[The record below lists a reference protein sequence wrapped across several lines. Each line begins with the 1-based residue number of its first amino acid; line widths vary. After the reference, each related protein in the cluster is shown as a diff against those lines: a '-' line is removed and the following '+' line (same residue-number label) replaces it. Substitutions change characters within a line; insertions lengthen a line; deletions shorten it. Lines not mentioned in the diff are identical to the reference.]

1 MKTIKSI
8 DLWAEQNENHY
19 ECFNGAF
26 VDGFENNKIAFDE
39 YKIIKNCNCII
50 TVNNPNINISNK
62 HNAIVF
68 YKDKNPVRLMVI
80 NKNTD
85 IDKCIKIALTQYF
98 ENETLQVL
106 YDNLQIKSSII
117 DIKETPIFNNA
128 DFIKEIDV
136 GSCDRWNLLY
146 NMLKGSYTE
155 SNTQYGNYQS
165 DKYEFIPN
173 IFIKYELTTDTEKF
187 EIEHKC
193 AFINTIET
201 RIIPIQENSNL
212 TKKE

>member
-1 MKTIKSI
+1 M
-8 DLWAEQNENHY
+8 
-19 ECFNGAF
+19 
-26 VDGFENNKIAFDE
+26 
-39 YKIIKNCNCII
+39 KII
-50 TVNNPNINISNK
+50 SQD
-62 HNAIVF
+62 
-68 YKDKNPVRLMVI
+68 KDKNPVRLMVI

-85 IDKCIKIALTQYF
+85 IDKCIKIALNQYF

>member
-8 DLWAEQNENHY
+8 DLWTEQNENHY

-85 IDKCIKIALTQYF
+85 IDKCIKIALTQYL

>member
-8 DLWAEQNENHY
+8 DLWTEQNENHY

-85 IDKCIKIALTQYF
+85 IDKCVKIALTQHF